1 MEFHPTPSPLTLHPR
16 VKQDTEK
23 LRERIPG
30 ARGFLWSGLYL
41 LTTGRGNGILRYSS
55 FSHSDLK
62 CSVAGVAW
70 HNTAFWEEETWSQ
83 AAFALWHATSI
94 VTCSSGWI
102 GRWHAFQF
110 PSRYSAWHKRSHSCQ
125 HFPVMPMWFCIP
137 PLSVR
142 PASRVKGVLLT
153 Y

>member
-70 HNTAFWEEETWSQ
+70 HNTAF
-83 AAFALWHATSI
+83 
-94 VTCSSGWI
+94 
-102 GRWHAFQF
+102 
-110 PSRYSAWHKRSHSCQ
+110 
-125 HFPVMPMWFCIP
+125 
-137 PLSVR
+137 
-142 PASRVKGVLLT
+142 
-153 Y
+153 